1 MSESGDRAV
10 DKDAG
15 SCYIMNWKDM
25 DVLRKITRKK
35 IGWLSFILLI
45 IYGCVVLY
53 FVLFSDRLGR
63 VEGYST
69 YRYNLVPFQE
79 IRRFIVYRDYVSTE
93 AFFLNLIGNLLVFF
107 PVGMLVPLWRA
118 TKKTGCIR
126 IILYTFLFTL
136 SIETLQLVTRV
147 GVFDVDDLMMNT
159 FGGLAGWICFRIVR
173 MIYRRIRVYR
183 QDRHGDK
190 KE

>member
-25 DVLRKITRKK
+25 DILRKITRKK

-79 IRRFIVYRDYVSTE
+79 IRRVIVYRDYVST
-93 AFFLNLIGNLLVFF
+93 
-107 PVGMLVPLWRA
+107 
-118 TKKTGCIR
+118 
-126 IILYTFLFTL
+126 
-136 SIETLQLVTRV
+136 
-147 GVFDVDDLMMNT
+147 
-159 FGGLAGWICFRIVR
+159 
-173 MIYRRIRVYR
+173 
-183 QDRHGDK
+183 
-190 KE
+190 

>member
-1 MSESGDRAV
+1 
-10 DKDAG
+10 
-15 SCYIMNWKDM
+15 M

-159 FGGLAGWICFRIVR
+159 FGGLAGWICFRIAR

>member
-25 DVLRKITRKK
+25 DILRKITRKK

>member
-1 MSESGDRAV
+1 M
-10 DKDAG
+10 
-15 SCYIMNWKDM
+15 
-25 DVLRKITRKK
+25 
-35 IGWLSFILLI
+35 
-45 IYGCVVLY
+45 
-53 FVLFSDRLGR
+53 
-63 VEGYST
+63 
-69 YRYNLVPFQE
+69 
-79 IRRFIVYRDYVSTE
+79 
-93 AFFLNLIGNLLVFF
+93 FF